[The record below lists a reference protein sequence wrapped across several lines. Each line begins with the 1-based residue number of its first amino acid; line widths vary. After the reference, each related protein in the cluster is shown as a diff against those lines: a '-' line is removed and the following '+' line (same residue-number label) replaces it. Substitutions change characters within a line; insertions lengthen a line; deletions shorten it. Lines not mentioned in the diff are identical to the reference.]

1 MPHGLYDPARHDPLL
16 GTMTDQALADMIGVS
31 KAAVTKRRAKLG
43 IPSFASQSGPV
54 ERSFDALLG
63 TMPDR
68 DVAQLAGLA
77 PVTIRARRA
86 ALGIPAFKR
95 PPRPS
100 RPKLSPGF
108 IALPWQD
115 FDHLLGMMY
124 DHALAAVMGVA
135 QRTILHR
142 RQALGVPSHR
152 AMVPALQALD
162 HLSGRVPDHELAAAH
177 GLPVEAIRRRRLV
190 LGLGVDRRRRGTYD
204 PALHDVFLGLMPD
217 AVLAA
222 KIGTTARAIGDR
234 RRALAVPAFV
244 GPRTRVR
251 PEAVSRAGPEA
262 AARAAGPGEDSGEAN
277 P

>member
-43 IPSFASQSGPV
+43 IPSFASQSG
-54 ERSFDALLG
+54 
-63 TMPDR
+63 
-68 DVAQLAGLA
+68 
-77 PVTIRARRA
+77 
-86 ALGIPAFKR
+86 
-95 PPRPS
+95 
-100 RPKLSPGF
+100 
-108 IALPWQD
+108 
-115 FDHLLGMMY
+115 
-124 DHALAAVMGVA
+124 
-135 QRTILHR
+135 
-142 RQALGVPSHR
+142 
-152 AMVPALQALD
+152 
-162 HLSGRVPDHELAAAH
+162 
-177 GLPVEAIRRRRLV
+177 PVEAIRRRRLV